1 MVMGRGLSPEQRQVL
16 FAVAADLQ
24 ERWDYLHDL
33 EAAAS
38 EDPEGFYRQIPLPCR
53 SDPGGYLTMLFVHL
67 RVQGVEW
74 RSGARDGSGRASM
87 SRTLRRL
94 ERRGLVVRRNW
105 ISGGDRTTNV
115 SLTVAGWEEVGR
127 LTDDDV
133 SHLVAFYR
141 ASARADEK
149 EPRP

>member
-1 MVMGRGLSPEQRQVL
+1 
-16 FAVAADLQ
+16 
-24 ERWDYLHDL
+24 
-33 EAAAS
+33 
-38 EDPEGFYRQIPLPCR
+38 
-53 SDPGGYLTMLFVHL
+53 MLFVHL

-74 RSGARDGSGRASM
+74 RSGAKDGSGRASM
-87 SRTLRRL
+87 SRTLHRL

-127 LTDDDV
+127 LTGEDLTDI
-133 SHLVAFYR
+133 LAFYR

-149 EPRP
+149 EPLP